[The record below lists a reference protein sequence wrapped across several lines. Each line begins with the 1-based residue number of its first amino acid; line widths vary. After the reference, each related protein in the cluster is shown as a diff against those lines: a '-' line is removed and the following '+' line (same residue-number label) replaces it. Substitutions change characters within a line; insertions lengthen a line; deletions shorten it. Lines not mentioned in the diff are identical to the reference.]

1 MLTFTE
7 LVFSEYVTG
16 TTTVYTSAAMNSR
29 LARTNQL
36 TLQSNVDQVTAGTTA
51 CTVQIE
57 HSNDERNFVA
67 KAGSPEINRTTF
79 SGTVPYVNFGYDAGT
94 TPTMG
99 FVRLAITLA
108 GTNAG
113 ANVKIYASGRD
124 PNG

>member
-1 MLTFTE
+1 MLTYTE

-16 TTTVYTSAAMNSR
+16 TTTVYTSAAVNSR

-36 TLQSNVDQVTAGTTA
+36 TIQSNIDQVATGTTA
-51 CTVQIE
+51 FTVQIQ
-57 HSNDERNFVA
+57 HSNDERNFVD

-79 SGTVPYVNFGYDAGT
+79 TGSVPYVNFGYDAGT

-108 GTNAG
+108 GTNPG

>member
-7 LVFSEYVTG
+7 LAFSEYVTG

-29 LARTNQL
+29 LARCNQL
-36 TLQSNVDQVTAGTTA
+36 TLQSNIDQVTTGTTGFS
-51 CTVQIE
+51 VQIE

-67 KAGSPEINRTTF
+67 KAGSPEINRTSFT
-79 SGTVPYVNFGYDAGT
+79 GTIPYVNFGYDAGT

-99 FVRLAITLA
+99 FVRLAITLT

-113 ANVKIYASGRD
+113 ANVKIYAAGRD